1 MIFDIIEQFDIFGIF
16 KCFKF
21 EAYYFIENIFLGL
34 FLCFFLYWLLPNK
47 KNFGLFFFFS
57 RTFFFIVKLNL
68 KEKFL
73 SNYIF
78 VNFQFIFYFLFL
90 FILWYNIIG
99 MVPEVLTLTSFLVL
113 PSFISIFFFSS
124 AFLFAIVQNKF
135 FFIKGFLPKGV
146 PTWISFFLF
155 VIELISYF
163 IRVLS
168 LAVRLFI
175 NILAGHLLLKIFSII
190 ICILIQFV
198 NQVFV
203 LSIFLNFILI
213 AFIFLEY
220 AAALLQAV
228 VLTSLVAIYID
239 NSFSFFH

>member
-1 MIFDIIEQFDIFGIF
+1 
-16 KCFKF
+16 
-21 EAYYFIENIFLGL
+21 
-34 FLCFFLYWLLPNK
+34 
-47 KNFGLFFFFS
+47 
-57 RTFFFIVKLNL
+57 
-68 KEKFL
+68 
-73 SNYIF
+73 
-78 VNFQFIFYFLFL
+78 
-90 FILWYNIIG
+90 
-99 MVPEVLTLTSFLVL
+99 
-113 PSFISIFFFSS
+113 
-124 AFLFAIVQNKF
+124 
-135 FFIKGFLPKGV
+135 
-146 PTWISFFLF
+146 
-155 VIELISYF
+155 
-163 IRVLS
+163 VLS